1 MGASVASKVLQWSA
15 RHAAGSGLGSAAAS
29 KASSKAGSVFES
41 VTGIRSVP
49 PRNGEGGGLVDQTL
63 GTLEDYRHPDSLE
76 VVLLS
81 GGKAMHVPASERPK
95 VMHMHEVFR
104 PDLMGRWLSCHMQA
118 NRESRI
124 SSLEPHDFPPM
135 CHTPFPRRIGLSPAV
150 LLPLH
155 KKTNL
160 IFEISF

>member
-104 PDLMGRWLSCHMQA
+104 PDLMGRWLSCHMQEKYVELIQA
-118 NRESRI
+118 AYESAQEVP
-124 SSLEPHDFPPM
+124 LGQPVDEPVVMGIPVECD
-135 CHTPFPRRIGLSPAV
+135 
-150 LLPLH
+150 
-155 KKTNL
+155 
-160 IFEISF
+160 